1 MLEWSSCPK
10 ESGLHGKQEK
20 ILKKSEKSCEKC
32 LTRKKLLCYNSKAH
46 SARAGQRRTVVRLT
60 QIKNRI
66 RKKRFFV
73 TQKAVSVNFFE
84 QTNSTQNKVS
94 KDNENL
100 FKLEPSVHLAASAL
114 SN

>member
-1 MLEWSSCPK
+1 MEAVSA
-10 ESGLHGKQEK
+10 GLLFG
-20 ILKKSEKSCEKC
+20 I
-32 LTRKKLLCYNSKAH
+32 
-46 SARAGQRRTVVRLT
+46 T

-94 KDNENL
+94 KKDNENL
-100 FKLEPSVHLAASAL
+100 FKLEPLICLAHIGFKQL
-114 SN
+114 NLRV